1 MADILSQNEVDL
13 LLNAVT
19 EGEVEIAETEKERML
34 DQICGE
40 LVARGNQYGFTL
52 EEIVAHLQRRIE
64 NGD

>member
-1 MADILSQNEVDL
+1 
-13 LLNAVT
+13 
-19 EGEVEIAETEKERML
+19 ML
-34 DQICGE
+34 EQICSE